1 MFWNY
6 VDHGFRILF
15 VDGHAVKVAVAVE
28 ADVEVVV
35 DDVEADVDD
44 VQVAA
49 DGANI
54 FEASH
59 LLEDRGREAWRTIFD
74 WQWVRNCN
82 KNNILSENS
91 PKHIIEDCCQLISL
105 HP

>member
-15 VDGHAVKVAVAVE
+15 VDGHAVQVAVAVE
-28 ADVEVVV
+28 ADV
-35 DDVEADVDD
+35 AA

-74 WQWVRNCN
+74 WQWVRNWN
-82 KNNILSENS
+82 KDNILTKNS
-91 PKHIIEDCCQLISL
+91 PNI
-105 HP
+105 